1 MNRLWTDLSLDGS
14 NHLQSFIISNP
25 LSILVN
31 IKQLKEL
38 KKQKK
43 EQDENKEDDRASTS
57 TTQDVEEV
65 IQEETVQEEG
75 REQAEIEGDHAST
88 RQDVKDVKIEP
99 MDIDEDEVI
108 TEKLVSR
115 KRILEEQAREL
126 PRKTSSV
133 RVQIF

>member
-14 NHLQSFIISNP
+14 NYLQSFIISNP

-43 EQDENKEDDRASTS
+43 EQDGNKEDDRASTS

-65 IQEETVQEEG
+65 IQEETVQEG
-75 REQAEIEGDHAST
+75 REQDEIEGDHAST

-108 TEKLVSR
+108 TEKLVSG

-126 PRKTSSV
+126 PRRTSSV

>member
-31 IKQLKEL
+31 MKQLKEL
-38 KKQKK
+38 MKQKK
-43 EQDENKEDDRASTS
+43 EQDGNKEDDRASTS

-126 PRKTSSV
+126 PRRTSSV

>member
-43 EQDENKEDDRASTS
+43 EQDGNKEDDRASTS

-99 MDIDEDEVI
+99 MDIDEVI
-108 TEKLVSR
+108 TE

-126 PRKTSSV
+126 PRRTSSV
-133 RVQIF
+133 RVQMF

>member
-43 EQDENKEDDRASTS
+43 EQDGNKEDDRASTS

-99 MDIDEDEVI
+99 MDIDEVI
-108 TEKLVSR
+108 TE

-126 PRKTSSV
+126 PRRTSSV

>member
-31 IKQLKEL
+31 MKQLKEL
-38 KKQKK
+38 MKQKK
-43 EQDENKEDDRASTS
+43 EQDGNKEDDRASTS

-75 REQAEIEGDHAST
+75 WEQDEIEGDHAST

-126 PRKTSSV
+126 PRRTSSV

>member
-31 IKQLKEL
+31 MKQLKEL
-38 KKQKK
+38 MKQKK
-43 EQDENKEDDRASTS
+43 EQDGNKEDDRASTS

-126 PRKTSSV
+126 PRRTRSV

>member
-43 EQDENKEDDRASTS
+43 EQDGNKEDDRASTS

-65 IQEETVQEEG
+65 IQTVQEEG
-75 REQAEIEGDHAST
+75 REQDEIEGDHAST

-115 KRILEEQAREL
+115 KRILEEQAR
-126 PRKTSSV
+126 
-133 RVQIF
+133 